1 MKLSAAAGTA
11 GFVLAATFA
20 QSQLPPA
27 YVREG
32 DRVEQVF
39 REHRD
44 RLTSF
49 FQDLRTTIQREA
61 PPSEAGALARQLQS
75 APPPTNVYGYQKL
88 PQIVEIPQ
96 PPAPISSFT
105 YSWPTTEGYVQGEI
119 TRLDRARSDLARVT
133 VAPSDEKLALL
144 THLVAQYREMV
155 RNQRTVDQ
163 YVQYNRF
170 WQRSIAEDRARFD
183 QLTVVY
189 NTLKNGNLDVSES
202 IRRILGRP
210 QSPGFLRVRR
220 APNQVTLTM
229 RLYTDIE
236 DDAYLS
242 RAEAVIEE
250 SWNTIEGNTRY
261 TVETEFRKVSRQ
273 ELYRGEN
280 VPKDGD
286 HLDLEQHVAQFPR
299 DGGVLTTGAQF
310 TYGSV
315 GRYVALGPGDLSPR
329 TLAHEFGHILGFPDG
344 YVRGYADLGDRG
356 FEILEL
362 TAFFDDIMSA
372 PREGRVQP
380 THFRLLLESLD

>member
-1 MKLSAAAGTA
+1 MKLSAAVGAAGI
-11 GFVLAATFA
+11 FLAATFT

-27 YVREG
+27 HVREG

-44 RLTSF
+44 RLAAF
-49 FQDLRTTIQREA
+49 FQELRATIQREA
-61 PPSEAGALARQLQS
+61 PPSEAPALTRQLQNP
-75 APPPTNVYGYQKL
+75 PPPTNVYGYQKL
-88 PQIVEIPQ
+88 PQIVEIQ
-96 PPAPISSFT
+96 PSPTPVAAFA
-105 YSWPTTEGYVQGEI
+105 YSWPTTEGYVKGEI
-119 TRLDRARSDLARVT
+119 TRLDRARLDLARVA
-133 VAPSDEKLALL
+133 VAPSDEKLLLL
-144 THLVAQYREMV
+144 TQLVAQYREMV

-170 WQRSIAEDRARFD
+170 WQHSIAEDRARFD

-189 NTLKNGNLDVSES
+189 NTLKNGNIDVSES
-202 IRRILGRP
+202 IRRVLGRP

-220 APNQVTLTM
+220 GPDQVTLTM
-229 RLYTDIE
+229 RIYTDIE
-236 DDAYLS
+236 DDAYLA
-242 RAEAVIEE
+242 RAKAVIEDA
-250 SWNTIEGNTRY
+250 WRVTEGTVRY
-261 TVETEFRKVSRQ
+261 VMETEFRKISSQ

-286 HLDLEQHVAQFPR
+286 HLELDRHVAQFPR

-315 GRYVALGPGDLSPR
+315 GRYVALGPGDLTPR

-362 TAFFDDIMSA
+362 TSVFDDIMSA
-372 PREGRVQP
+372 PREGRVQS
-380 THFRLLLESLD
+380 THFRLLLESLE